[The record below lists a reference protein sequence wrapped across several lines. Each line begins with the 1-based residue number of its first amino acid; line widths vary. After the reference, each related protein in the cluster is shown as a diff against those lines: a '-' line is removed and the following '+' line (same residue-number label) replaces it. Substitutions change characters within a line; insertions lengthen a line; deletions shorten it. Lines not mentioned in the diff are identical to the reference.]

1 MRYTFNSE
9 KRTNDHNS
17 FPVATGTI
25 NRGYW

>member
-17 FPVATGTI
+17 FYSNDL
-25 NRGYW
+25 NRSYW